1 MRHYNI
7 KVTGKV
13 QNVGF
18 RYATLKAARKH
29 NIKGFVQNQRE
40 GSVYIEA
47 EGEDPEIHHFLQ
59 WCHEGPTWA
68 RVDNVSVSESNTE
81 SYEEFTIR

>member
-1 MRHYNI
+1 MKHYNI

-18 RYATLKAARKH
+18 RYATLQSAQKH
-29 NIKGFVQNQRE
+29 NIKGFVQNQHD

-47 EGEDPEIHHFLQ
+47 EGDDPEINHFLQ
-59 WCHEGPTWA
+59 WCYEGPTWA
-68 RVDNVSVSESNTE
+68 RVENVSVSESNTE